1 MTMPSTTMTRRAAL
15 GTTLAAVAGCATSS
29 ASGSD
34 SLDALARAKGLRFGS
49 ALGIR
54 HRDTTQAFGFDD
66 PNYRALVARECGLI
80 VPENELK
87 WQALRPGPGKFS
99 FESADQL
106 LAWATSQNLGMRG
119 HTLLWHAAKWLPEWV
134 NRHDFG
140 TQPKQEAER
149 LLTEHISTVCR
160 HYGTAIASWD
170 VVNESV
176 DPDTGALRDNA
187 FTPHLGNVGQIELA
201 FRVAHEHAPHAQLVY
216 NDFMGAGSYST
227 KHRAS
232 VLKLLQ
238 DLKARGAPV
247 MALGLQSH
255 LGTGEDGRWVARGS
269 AHEQE
274 WRRFLDEVSGM
285 GLDIL
290 ITELDVN
297 DRYLPADVAKRDA
310 DAAAMVREFL
320 DVTLAQPRLRTVM
333 AWGLADPYSWMLTW
347 WPRADGLPK
356 RPCPYD
362 RELKAKPMRDAIA
375 AALRAAPA
383 RGAA

>member
-1 MTMPSTTMTRRAAL
+1 MNVTMTRRTAL
-15 GTTLAAVAGCATSS
+15 GTGLAALAGCAAPGS
-29 ASGSD
+29 AAGD
-34 SLDALARAKGLRFGS
+34 SLHTIARSRGLRFGT
-49 ALGIR
+49 AIGMKR
-54 HRDTTQAFGFDD
+54 GDTTQAFGFDD
-66 PNYRALVARECGLI
+66 PQYRALVARECGLI

-87 WQALRPGPGKFS
+87 WQALRPAPGRFS
-99 FESADQL
+99 FEAADQL
-106 LAWATSQNLGMRG
+106 LAWAQSQNLGARG
-119 HTLLWHAAKWLPEWV
+119 HTLLWHAPKWLPDWV
-134 NRHDFG
+134 NKHDFG
-140 TQPKQEAER
+140 ANPKAEAER
-149 LLTEHISTVCR
+149 LFNEHISTVCR
-160 HYGTAIASWD
+160 HYGTAIPSWD

-176 DPDTGALRDNA
+176 DPETGALRDNA

-201 FRVAHEHAPHAQLVY
+201 FRLAREHAPHAQLVY
-216 NDFMGAGSYST
+216 NDFMGAGSYGT
-227 KHRAS
+227 KHRAG

-238 DLKARGAPV
+238 ALKARGAPV

-285 GLDIL
+285 GLDLL

-297 DRYLPADVAKRDA
+297 DRYLPADVAQRDA

-320 DVTLAQPRLRTVM
+320 DVTLAQPRLRDVM
-333 AWGLADPYSWMLTW
+333 AWGLADPYSWMMTW

-383 RGAA
+383 R

>member
-1 MTMPSTTMTRRAAL
+1 MPPMTRRAAL
-15 GTTLAAVAGCATSS
+15 ATTAGALAACATGSS
-29 ASGSD
+29 GRAAD
-34 SLDALARAKGLRFGS
+34 SLDGLAQARGLRFGS
-49 ALGIR
+49 AIGISE
-54 HRDTTQAFGFDD
+54 RDSRQAFGFDD
-66 PNYRALVARECGLI
+66 PAYRALLARECGLV

-87 WQALRPGPGKFS
+87 WQALRPAPGRFS
-99 FESADQL
+99 FEPADRQ
-106 LAWATSQNLGMRG
+106 LAWAKAEGLAMRG
-119 HTLLWHAAKWLPEWV
+119 HTLLWHAPKWLPDWV
-134 NRHDFG
+134 NKYDFG
-140 TQPKQEAER
+140 ANPKAEAER
-149 LLTEHISTVCR
+149 LFTEHIRTVCS
-160 HYGTAIASWD
+160 HYGRDIMSWD

-176 DPDTGALRDNA
+176 DPDTGNLRDNA

-201 FRVAHEHAPHAQLVY
+201 FRLAREHAPHAQLVY
-216 NDFMGAGSYST
+216 NDFMGAGSYGT
-227 KHRAS
+227 KHRAG

-238 DLKARGAPV
+238 ELKARGVPV

-285 GLDIL
+285 GLDLL

-297 DRYLPADVAKRDA
+297 DRYLPADIARRDA
-310 DAAAMVREFL
+310 DAATMVREFL

-333 AWGLADPYSWMLTW
+333 AWGLGDRYSWMQTW

-362 RELKAKPMRDAIA
+362 RDLQPKPMRDAIA
-375 AALRAAPA
+375 AALRAAAP
-383 RGAA
+383 R

>member
-1 MTMPSTTMTRRAAL
+1 MTRRAAL
-15 GTTLAAVAGCATSS
+15 GTTLAAVAGCATPS
-29 ASGSD
+29 ATGAD

-49 ALGIR
+49 AIGMR
-54 HRDTTQAFGFDD
+54 RGDTTQAFGFHD

-87 WQALRPGPGKFS
+87 WQALRPAPGRFS
-99 FESADQL
+99 FEAADQL
-106 LAWATSQNLGMRG
+106 LAWADSQNLGTRG
-119 HTLLWHAAKWLPEWV
+119 HTLLWHAPKWLPEWV

-140 TQPKQEAER
+140 ARPKQEAER
-149 LLTEHISTVCR
+149 LLAEHIGTVCR
-160 HYGTAIASWD
+160 HYGTRIASWD

-201 FRVAHEHAPHAQLVY
+201 FRLAREHAPHAQLVY
-216 NDFMGAGSYST
+216 NDFMGAGSYGT
-227 KHRAS
+227 KHRAG

-297 DRYLPADVAKRDA
+297 DRHLPADVARRDA
-310 DAAAMVREFL
+310 DAATMVREFL

-375 AALRAAPA
+375 ASLRAAPA
-383 RGAA
+383 R

>member
-1 MTMPSTTMTRRAAL
+1 MHAPSMTRRTAL
-15 GTTLAAVAGCATSS
+15 GTTLAVVAGCATSTT
-29 ASGSD
+29 AGSD

-49 ALGIR
+49 AIGMGR
-54 HRDTTQAFGFDD
+54 ADTTQTFGFDD
-66 PNYRALVARECGLI
+66 PNYRALLARECGLI

-87 WQALRPGPGKFS
+87 WQALRPGPGRFS
-99 FESADQL
+99 FEAADKL
-106 LAWATSQNLGMRG
+106 LAWGDSQGLAPRG
-119 HTLLWHAAKWLPEWV
+119 HTLLWHAPKWLPEWV

-140 TQPKQEAER
+140 ARPQQEAER
-149 LLTEHISTVCR
+149 LLTEHIATVCR
-160 HYGTAIASWD
+160 HYGRRIASWD

-201 FRVAHEHAPHAQLVY
+201 FRLAHEHAPRAQLVY
-216 NDFMGAGSYST
+216 NDFMGAGSYGT
-227 KHRAS
+227 KHRAG

-238 DLKARGAPV
+238 DLKARGTPV

-285 GLDIL
+285 GLDLL
-290 ITELDVN
+290 ITELDIN
-297 DRYLPADVAKRDA
+297 DRHLPADIARRDA

-333 AWGLADPYSWMLTW
+333 AWGLADPYSWMQTW

-375 AALRAAPA
+375 GALRAAPA
-383 RGAA
+383 R